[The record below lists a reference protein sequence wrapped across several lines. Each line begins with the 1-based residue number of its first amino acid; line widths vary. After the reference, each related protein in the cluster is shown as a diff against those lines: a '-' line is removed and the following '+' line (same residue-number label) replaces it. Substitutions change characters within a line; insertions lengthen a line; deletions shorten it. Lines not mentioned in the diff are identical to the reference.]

1 LWCYSVY
8 IVVHIP
14 FLAFYF
20 CFEYIL
26 YLEYYKKGVNF
37 QWTLDCEKSFQHL
50 KQLLTSAPILRIA
63 DPNEDFIVCTYACK
77 EGLGG
82 VLSQNGFVIC
92 YGSRKL
98 KEHEKHYATHDL
110 ELAAIVHALR
120 KWRHYLMGKRF
131 EIRTDHNG
139 LKYLFDQPTLNTRQT
154 RWLEFLSEY
163 DFDIKHIKGKEN
175 KVVDALSIR
184 VHELHA
190 LAISMYQ
197 LDLKDKII
205 EAAKSD
211 LQYKELV
218 EKLQQS
224 ILQQK
229 IEEYKL
235 DNDEILMYRC
245 YH

>member
-20 CFEYIL
+20 CFAYIL

-110 ELAAIVHALR
+110 ELAAIVHAVITEISSAHGDKNSASSNSNEVIHGTGLISQ
-120 KWRHYLMGKRF
+120 HCKRVKNY
-131 EIRTDHNG
+131 T
-139 LKYLFDQPTLNTRQT
+139 K
-154 RWLEFLSEY
+154 
-163 DFDIKHIKGKEN
+163 
-175 KVVDALSIR
+175 
-184 VHELHA
+184 
-190 LAISMYQ
+190 
-197 LDLKDKII
+197 
-205 EAAKSD
+205 
-211 LQYKELV
+211 
-218 EKLQQS
+218 
-224 ILQQK
+224 
-229 IEEYKL
+229 
-235 DNDEILMYRC
+235 
-245 YH
+245 